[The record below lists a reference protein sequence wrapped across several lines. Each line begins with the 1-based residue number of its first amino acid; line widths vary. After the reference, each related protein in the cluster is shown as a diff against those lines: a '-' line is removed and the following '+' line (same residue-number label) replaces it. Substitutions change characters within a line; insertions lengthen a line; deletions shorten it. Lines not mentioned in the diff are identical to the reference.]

1 MTADS
6 LLFDAGSL
14 FFVAWIAMIAAV
26 SLAAFAQES
35 HPSNIPSDRTSEHQP
50 PDVMRSTKSVVR

>member
-1 MTADS
+1 MTAES

-35 HPSNIPSDRTSEHQP
+35 HPSNIRPDRAAKHQP
-50 PDVMRSTKSVVR
+50 PDVTLSTKPVVR